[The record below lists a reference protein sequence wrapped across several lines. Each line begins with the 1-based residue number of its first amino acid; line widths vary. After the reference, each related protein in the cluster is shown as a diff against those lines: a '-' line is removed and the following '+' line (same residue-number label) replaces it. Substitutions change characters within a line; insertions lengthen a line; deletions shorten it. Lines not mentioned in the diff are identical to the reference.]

1 MKSGLVA
8 LVGRP
13 NVGKS
18 TLLNAL
24 LGRKLAIVSDKP
36 QTTRSAIRSVLHRP
50 GARPCWST
58 PRAPQA
64 AHPARPAA
72 ERPGPGTLSEVDL
85 VLQLVDAAAGVG
97 AGDRFLAG
105 ELAKVDTP
113 RICVV
118 NKVDASRAKVAAA
131 LQAAAGLADFAEVV
145 PVSARKG
152 TQLDLLVELLLRHLP
167 EGRPLYPEGHT
178 SDEPEQHLVAE
189 LIREKALSLVRDEL
203 PHSVA
208 VLVEEMGPDP
218 EREDLLV
225 IRAFLFVERASQK
238 PIVLGKGGSV
248 LREIGTRGREELEA
262 LFGTSLSRPEGERSP
277 RSGSATPASS
287 PASGSDHAPG
297 ATTAAA
303 PCRTR
308 GSRPGWPAA
317 GTRRRSGRP
326 GAAGC
331 RPPRSARRPA
341 PPPPRR
347 RPRGPAGSD
356 RGRW

>member
-1 MKSGLVA
+1 MRSGLVA

-24 LGRKLAIVSDKP
+24 LGQKLAIVSDKP
-36 QTTRSAIRSVLHRP
+36 QTTRSAIRGVLHRP
-50 GARPCWST
+50 EGQAVLVDT
-58 PRAPQA
+58 PGLHKPRTLLGQ
-64 AHPARPAA
+64 RLNDLV
-72 ERPGPGTLSEVDL
+72 RGTLSEVDL

-118 NKVDASRAKVAAA
+118 NKTDAASRAKIAGA
-131 LQAAAGLADFAEVV
+131 LQAAAGLADFAEIV

-152 TQLDLLVELLLRHLP
+152 TQLDLLVELILRHLP

-208 VLVEEMGPDP
+208 VLVEE
-218 EREDLLV
+218 
-225 IRAFLFVERASQK
+225 RASQK

-248 LREIGTRGREELEA
+248 LREIGTRAREELEA
-262 LFGTSLSRPEGERSP
+262 LFGTKVYLDLRVKVAKEWQRDP
-277 RSGSATPASS
+277 RQL
-287 PASGSDHAPG
+287 
-297 ATTAAA
+297 
-303 PCRTR
+303 
-308 GSRPGWPAA
+308 
-317 GTRRRSGRP
+317 
-326 GAAGC
+326 
-331 RPPRSARRPA
+331 ARL
-341 PPPPRR
+341 
-347 RPRGPAGSD
+347 GF
-356 RGRW
+356 

>member
-1 MKSGLVA
+1 MKVGLVA

-24 LGRKLAIVSDKP
+24 LGQKLAIVSDKP
-36 QTTRSAIRSVLHRP
+36 QTTRSAVRGVLHRP
-50 GARPCWST
+50 EGQIVLVDT
-58 PRAPQA
+58 PGLHKPRTLLGQ
-64 AHPARPAA
+64 RLNDLV
-72 ERPGPGTLSEVDL
+72 RGTLAEVDL

-97 AGDRFLAG
+97 AGDRFLAA

-113 RICVV
+113 KLCVV
-118 NKVDASRAKVAAA
+118 NKLDAASRAKMVAA
-131 LQAAAGLADFAEVV
+131 LQAAAALGDFAEIV
-145 PVSARKG
+145 PVSARDG
-152 TQLDLLVELLLRHLP
+152 TQLDLLVELILRHLP

-189 LIREKALSLVRDEL
+189 LIREKALAVVRDEL

-248 LREIGTRGREELEA
+248 LRDIGTRARAELEA
-262 LFGTSLSRPEGERSP
+262 LFGTQVYLDLRIKVAKEWQRDPRQLSRLGF
-277 RSGSATPASS
+277 
-287 PASGSDHAPG
+287 
-297 ATTAAA
+297 
-303 PCRTR
+303 
-308 GSRPGWPAA
+308 
-317 GTRRRSGRP
+317 
-326 GAAGC
+326 
-331 RPPRSARRPA
+331 
-341 PPPPRR
+341 
-347 RPRGPAGSD
+347 
-356 RGRW
+356 

>member
-36 QTTRSAIRSVLHRP
+36 QTTRSAVRGVLHRP
-50 GARPCWST
+50 EGQVVLVDT
-58 PRAPQA
+58 PGLHKPRTLLGQ
-64 AHPARPAA
+64 RLNDLV
-72 ERPGPGTLSEVDL
+72 RGTLSEVDL

-97 AGDRFLAG
+97 AGDRFLAA
-105 ELAKVDTP
+105 ELARVDTP
-113 RICVV
+113 KLCVV
-118 NKVDASRAKVAAA
+118 NKIDAASRAKTAAA
-131 LQAAAGLADFAEVV
+131 LQAAAALADFAEIV
-145 PVSARKG
+145 PVSARSG
-152 TQLDLLVELLLRHLP
+152 EQLDLLVELMLRHLP

-189 LIREKALSLVRDEL
+189 LIREKALAVVRDEL

-238 PIVLGKGGSV
+238 PIVLGKGGLV
-248 LREIGTRGREELEA
+248 LRDIGTRARAELEA
-262 LFGTSLSRPEGERSP
+262 LFGTKVYLDLRVKVAKEWQRDPRQLSRLGF
-277 RSGSATPASS
+277 
-287 PASGSDHAPG
+287 
-297 ATTAAA
+297 
-303 PCRTR
+303 
-308 GSRPGWPAA
+308 
-317 GTRRRSGRP
+317 
-326 GAAGC
+326 
-331 RPPRSARRPA
+331 
-341 PPPPRR
+341 
-347 RPRGPAGSD
+347 
-356 RGRW
+356 